1 MSDRLLDIYDAL
13 LLDLDGT
20 VYRGG
25 EPVPG
30 AEYAVSAAR
39 ENGVAVRFVTNN
51 ASRAPGEVSAHLTEM
66 GIAADPAEV
75 STSGQ
80 AGAAVLAGRLA
91 PGDEVLVIG
100 SDALADEV
108 VKVGLTVVRLA
119 GPKVRAVLQ
128 GLSPKTAWADLAEA
142 CVAIR
147 GGALWVACNV
157 DRTLPTDRGLLP
169 GNGSLVHALRVATDQ
184 EPVVAGKP
192 ATPLMAES
200 IRSADA
206 TRPLVVG
213 DRLDTDIEG
222 AVAAGLD
229 SLLVLTGVATPA
241 DVLAA
246 RPNERPTYISAD
258 LSSVTDVA
266 PALELTAKPGWTV
279 DTDADGLLATGDG
292 DPLDLLRTLCAA
304 HWATSEGPVS
314 VRAGDNGATVAL
326 SALGLT
332 GQPIG

>member
-30 AEYAVSAAR
+30 AEYAVTAAR
-39 ENGVAVRFVTNN
+39 NSNVAVRFVTNN
-51 ASRAPGEVSAHLTEM
+51 ASRAPGDVSAHLTEM
-66 GIAADPAEV
+66 GIKADAAEV

-80 AGAAVLAGRLA
+80 AGAAVLAERLS

-108 VKVGLTVVRLA
+108 VNVGLKVVRVA
-119 GPKVRAVLQ
+119 GPAVRAVLQ

-169 GNGSLVHALRVATDQ
+169 GNGSLVHALRVATDR

-206 TRPLVVG
+206 ARPLVVG

-222 AVAAGLD
+222 AVAAKLD

-246 RPNERPTYISAD
+246 RPHERPTYVATD
-258 LSSVTDVA
+258 LSCVTDAA

-279 DTDADGLLATGDG
+279 TSENGLTATGDG
-292 DPLDLLRTLCAA
+292 DPLDLLRTLCAV
-304 HWATSEGPVS
+304 HWANAEGPVD
-314 VRAGDNGATVAL
+314 VHAGDDGVHVAL
-326 SALGLT
+326 SALGLSGRT
-332 GQPIG
+332 IG